1 MIVMLHRKFSILFFF
16 FCFIIFRSIIS
27 RKDNV
32 IIQSYDGLAAER
44 LNNTD
49 LYNAMIHPFTRIV
62 IYGAIWY
69 QGKLRTV
76 RYV

>member
-1 MIVMLHRKFSILFFF
+1 M
-16 FCFIIFRSIIS
+16 FRSIIS

-32 IIQSYDGLAAER
+32 VIQSDDGVPVNGP
-44 LNNTD
+44 NNTD
-49 LYNAMIHPFTRIV
+49 LYNAMIYPFTRTV

-69 QGKLRTV
+69 QGKLRKV

>member
-1 MIVMLHRKFSILFFF
+1 MIVMLQRKLSILVVF
-16 FCFIIFRSIIS
+16 FCFIIFPCIIS

-32 IIQSYDGLAAER
+32 VIQSDDGVPVNDP
-44 LNNTD
+44 NNTE
-49 LYNAMIHPFTRIV
+49 LYNAMIYPFTRTV

-69 QGKLRTV
+69 QGRLKKV